1 VSSSRDVGST
11 ESPRSAGAG
20 FAGAGAGSSSEL
32 NRDAWDRISDEY
44 QARNAEFIGRKD
56 EPRWGMW
63 QLPDSELGIL
73 GDVAGLDVLELGCGA
88 AQWSILLEGRG
99 ARVVGLDNSARQLE
113 HAQENMA
120 AAGVDF
126 PLVLAAAEEVPLP
139 DASFDVVFCDHGGMT
154 FGDPYLTVPEAARL
168 LRPDGLFAFSHST
181 PFSICCW
188 ELDGESYAR
197 ELTQPYFG
205 MHRYD
210 DTPGEPT
217 EYNLP
222 YGEWIRLF
230 RESGFRVEALVEIQ
244 PPEGAETSYRTPAET
259 EWARQWP
266 MEEIWKCRK
275 I

>member
-1 VSSSRDVGST
+1 V
-11 ESPRSAGAG
+11 
-20 FAGAGAGSSSEL
+20 GSSSEH
-32 NRDAWDRISDEY
+32 NRENWDRRSDEY

-73 GDVAGLDVLELGCGA
+73 GDVAGQDVLELGCGA
-88 AQWSILLEGRG
+88 AQWSILLVGRG

-113 HAQENMA
+113 HARENMA

-126 PLVLAAAEEVPLP
+126 PLVHAAAEEVPLP
-139 DASFDVVFCDHGGMT
+139 DAAFDVVFCDHGGMT
-154 FGDPYLTVPEAARL
+154 FGDPYRTVPEVSRL
-168 LRPDGLFAFSHST
+168 LRPGGLFAFSHST
-181 PFSICCW
+181 PLVMCCLSEDW
-188 ELDGESYAR
+188 ERVEPRLVR
-197 ELTQPYFG
+197 PYFG
-205 MHRYD
+205 MHRFD
-210 DTPGEPT
+210 DDPEEPT

-230 RESGFRVEALVEIQ
+230 REHGFRVEALVEVQ
-244 PPEGAETSYRTPAET
+244 PPEGAESTYRSAEET

-275 I
+275 SG